1 MKLFI
6 LGLAAAAAMM
16 VGTSTAS
23 AQYVVYPAAAP
34 VIVAPPPPPVYAP
47 GVAVG
52 VSVPGV
58 SVSGVIGG
66 PPVVNVGVGLGGFV
80 GGVYRPYYGH
90 PFYGP
95 YFRGY
100 RR

>member
-6 LGLAAAAAMM
+6 LGLAATAAMI

-23 AQYVVYPAAAP
+23 AQYVVYPAP
-34 VIVAPPPPPVYAP
+34 VMVAPPPPPVYAP

-52 VSVPGV
+52 VAVPGV

-100 RR
+100 HR

>member
-6 LGLAAAAAMM
+6 LGLVATGM
-16 VGTSTAS
+16 VVIGTSTAS
-23 AQYVVYPAAAP
+23 AQYVVYPAPP
-34 VIVAPPPPPVYAP
+34 VMVAPPPPPVVAP

-66 PPVVNVGVGLGGFV
+66 PPVVGVGVGLPLFV
-80 GGVYRPYYGH
+80 GGYRPFYGH
-90 PFYGP
+90 PYYGP

-100 RR
+100 HR